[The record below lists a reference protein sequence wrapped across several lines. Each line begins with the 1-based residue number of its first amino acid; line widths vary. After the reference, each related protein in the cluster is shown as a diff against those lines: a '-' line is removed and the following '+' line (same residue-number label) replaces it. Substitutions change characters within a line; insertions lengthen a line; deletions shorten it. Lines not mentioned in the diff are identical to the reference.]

1 MDKDNFEKW
10 ALLKHGPIEITV
22 EARQCS
28 RCDDRTR
35 DGHEATCVCVDEALG
50 CGTNPGN
57 D

>member
-1 MDKDNFEKW
+1 VDKDDVEKW

-22 EARQCS
+22 ETRACS
-28 RCDDRTR
+28 RCGLRAR